1 MKPTYLREKKKSIS
15 LNLLVL
21 LKSPTLNAISLCS
34 GCILEFACMP
44 YMHYAWVRQEPWKPW
59 QLAAGPRALLDSW
72 AKCKL
77 TNGGYQS
84 SLIMFP
90 SRWCIILLTV
100 PNGRQEI
107 DTNFTLWG
115 SLRQSYQNIAQEE
128 NTFISSSP
136 PPPPLLFVY
145 LFIYVH
151 AGHKESKIRAFI
163 KHFHDYLFFV
173 FKNDFLS
180 KSQLLN

>member
-1 MKPTYLREKKKSIS
+1 M
-15 LNLLVL
+15 
-21 LKSPTLNAISLCS
+21 
-34 GCILEFACMP
+34 
-44 YMHYAWVRQEPWKPW
+44 
-59 QLAAGPRALLDSW
+59 
-72 AKCKL
+72 
-77 TNGGYQS
+77 
-84 SLIMFP
+84 
-90 SRWCIILLTV
+90 

>member
-1 MKPTYLREKKKSIS
+1 MKPTYLRGKKKSIS

-90 SRWCIILLTV
+90 SRWCIILLTE

-128 NTFISSSP
+128 NTFISSFSA
-136 PPPPLLFVY
+136 PLLFVY
-145 LFIYVH
+145 LFIYVQ
-151 AGHKESKIRAFI
+151 AGHKEGKIGAFI